1 VRARADEL
9 GDSGIGAVGQPPV
22 QRLLATRSVRTREA
36 QPEMT
41 SSSTTMTSW
50 SGKRT
55 PTRPG
60 QATTEGSCAAVGLS
74 AIGLKDDQ
82 LIGGVGA
89 GGMSP
94 L

>member
-1 VRARADEL
+1 
-9 GDSGIGAVGQPPV
+9 
-22 QRLLATRSVRTREA
+22 
-36 QPEMT
+36 
-41 SSSTTMTSW
+41 MTSW